1 MPQRARSRLL
11 GRLALAAAALVLAL
25 AAFVALRSARYV
37 QHTLEPVRG
46 PVPAAPAW
54 PGLEQVGLTT
64 ADGLRLAAWYLPPAG
79 GGAVLL
85 VHGLGQTRAALL
97 PEARA
102 LLDRGLGVL
111 LLELRAEGD
120 AEGEHVTWGDREQLD
135 VRAALD
141 FLESRP
147 EVRRLGVLGF
157 SIGGTAVARSA
168 SRDAR
173 VRCEVLLGMSVGLE
187 AQTHFELRRTAP
199 VSWWAADLV
208 YRLEG
213 VDTRSADPERGL
225 KEGLPRPVLFVT
237 GSDDPSS
244 PRWMTDRVRAA
255 APGPTELLVVEGA
268 GHGDYAAAPGGPAYL
283 QRVADFLQGCLAATD
298 GGAHPAP

>member
-1 MPQRARSRLL
+1 MPPRTRSAIL
-11 GRLALAAAALVLAL
+11 GRVALLAAALALALAG
-25 AAFVALRSARYV
+25 FVAVRSARYV
-37 QHTLEPVRG
+37 ERTLA
-46 PVPAAPAW
+46 PVPEEVPLPPDW
-54 PGLEQVGLTT
+54 PGLELVGLQT
-64 ADGLRLAAWYLPPAG
+64 ADGLRLAAWYVPPRA

-120 AEGEHVTWGDREQLD
+120 AEGAHVTWGDREQLD

-141 FLESRP
+141 FLEARP
-147 EVRRLGVLGF
+147 EVRRLGALGF
-157 SIGGTAVARSA
+157 SIGGTAVARAA

-173 VRCEVLLGMSVGLE
+173 VRCEVLSGMSVGLQ
-187 AQTHFELRRTAP
+187 AQTRFELRRTAP

-213 VDTRSADPERGL
+213 VDTASADPERGL
-225 KEGLPRPVLFVT
+225 REGLPRAVLLVT
-237 GSDDPSS
+237 GSDDASS
-244 PRWMTDRVRAA
+244 PRWMTDEVRVAVK
-255 APGPTELLVVEGA
+255 GPSELLVVEGA
-268 GHGDYAAAPGGPAYL
+268 GHGGYAQAPGGPRYL
-283 QRVADFLQGCLAATD
+283 ARVADFFAACLGGDD
-298 GGAHPAP
+298 GGG